1 MVLEV
6 IYIILGLLGLWLGTR
21 WIISGAVNLSYRLK
35 LSHTFIG
42 VGILAIGTDLP
53 EMFVSV
59 KASILQL
66 GGTEASG
73 IITGNA
79 IGSCIGQISLIL
91 GISALFIK
99 FIVPKKEII
108 LNGVALIL
116 SIALLFVFGLNGE
129 ISRWEGGI
137 LVLIYVI
144 YYIILLKSGSR
155 QTDSQDSFRPKK
167 IIWIII
173 LFLTGFSVLIL
184 SSHFVVENAM
194 GIANRYGLAQSFVGI
209 IIIGVGTSLPELAV
223 SIGAAFKKA
232 PGMSIGNI
240 IGSNIFDGLIPIGI
254 GGLISSTKFEKNL
267 LIFDLPILFFSTI
280 LVMVFLIR
288 KGISRTEGIVML
300 TLFLIYLA
308 AKIVLFSA

>member
-116 SIALLFVFGLNGE
+116 SIALLFFFGLNGK
-129 ISRWEGGI
+129 ISRWEGGT